1 MDRTRP
7 AVLSGFAV
15 ALLLLLATPVSA
27 LNLYVDR
34 LDDEYNGCSLDSCSL
49 REAIQVVNN
58 NSAYDTI
65 YLPEGTIELSR
76 IGAGEDNNA
85 TGDLDIRTSV
95 TIVGKGPGVS
105 IVDANFLDRVFH
117 IMDPGVAVLF
127 KRITITRGGNPAMGA
142 SGGGVYVNQG
152 TAVFLHCDIVGNVSE
167 VGGGA
172 SGFGGGL
179 SARIGATLWIEES
192 SVRWNSADTRGGGIF
207 SNDNQIF
214 ILRSTISQNFAGA
227 GGAAVWGV
235 SGYITDSTI
244 SGNFGPTSEGGSI
257 HVSDQLTL
265 EFCTLTE
272 NSDPT
277 ITLNSSSTV
286 VTLGR
291 NIIHGQCESLGSAGP
306 PISLGGNIETP
317 GATCGLSPA
326 NDLVTPFDPELGPLG
341 FYSGTTETHR
351 PSPGSLVVDRTFP
364 PGVPDCTRTDQR
376 GFPRPQNASGGGSP
390 QCDAGAVEV
399 IYGEIFLDGFDC
411 GYTGAWSA
419 EAP

>member
-1 MDRTRP
+1 MDRIRP
-7 AVLSGFAV
+7 ARQSGFAV

-65 YLPEGTIELSR
+65 YLPAGTIELSR
-76 IGAGEDNNA
+76 VGAGEDDNSS
-85 TGDLDIRTSV
+85 GDLDIRRSV

-127 KRITITRGGNPAMGA
+127 KRITITRGGNSAMGDG
-142 SGGGVYVNQG
+142 GGGVFVSKG
-152 TAVFLHCDIVGNVSE
+152 TAAFLHCDIVGNMSPHLGVT
-167 VGGGA
+167 
-172 SGFGGGL
+172 SGCGGGL
-179 SARIGATLWIEES
+179 QASLGATLWIEES
-192 SVRWNSADTRGGGIF
+192 SVRWNSADWLGGGIF
-207 SNDNQIF
+207 FNADQLF
-214 ILRSTISQNFAGA
+214 VLRSTISQNFAGL
-227 GGAAVWGV
+227 GGAAVYGGA
-235 SGYITDSTI
+235 GYITDSTI
-244 SGNFGPTSEGGSI
+244 SANFGQTSEGGAI
-257 HVSDQLTL
+257 HVFGQVTI
-265 EFCTLTE
+265 EFCTLTD
-272 NSDPT
+272 NTDPT
-277 ITLNSSSTV
+277 ITLFSSLTE

-291 NIIHGQCESLGSAGP
+291 NIIHGQCESLGTAGH

-317 GATCGLSPA
+317 GDTCGLSPA
-326 NDLVTPFDPELGPLG
+326 NDFITPFDPELGPLG

-351 PSPGSLVVDRTFP
+351 PLPNSLVVDLTFP
-364 PGVPDCTRTDQR
+364 SGVPDCTRPDQR
-376 GFPRPQNASGGGSP
+376 GFPRPQNASGGGAP
-390 QCDAGAVEV
+390 QCDVGAVEL
-399 IYGEIFLDGFDC
+399 IYGEIFLDGFGC